1 MSVPFVNGRPVVA
14 VTIGKMHYPR
24 MMSAAAWE
32 RLAAFADVVEQ
43 EGQEP
48 ATRADL
54 LALLPNAD
62 ACMTSWDVARLDRDV
77 LAAAPRLA
85 ALAHM
90 GGSVRRV
97 VSDALWERGVQVTS
111 AAPAL
116 GQDVAE
122 TTVGLILVGVKRI
135 WPLAQHVREGGWR
148 ESPWW
153 PSREIRGKTVGI
165 VGGGNIGCH
174 VIRLLSPFEPGEI
187 LLYDPYMPDEAAEC
201 LGAHKAELDDLLRRA
216 DVLTLHAPSLP
227 ETEHMIDAQRLATM
241 KDDALIV
248 NTARGSL
255 FDEAALIAELS
266 KGRFFAFLDVTDPEP
281 PAADSPLRHLPNVV
295 VTPHL
300 AGCIENCTRMG
311 EMAVEELR
319 RFFAGE
325 PPLYQVTPERLEHNA

>member
-1 MSVPFVNGRPVVA
+1 MMRPVVA
-14 VTIGKMHYPR
+14 ITIGKMHYRR
-24 MMSAAAWE
+24 MMSDVAWE
-32 RLAAFADVVEQ
+32 RLRAFAEVVEH
-43 EGQEP
+43 EAQEP
-48 ATRADL
+48 AAKPEL
-54 LALLPNAD
+54 LRLLSGAE
-62 ACMTSWDVARLDRDV
+62 ACITSWDVARLDRDIMT
-77 LAAAPRLA
+77 AAPRLR

-97 VSDALWERGVQVTS
+97 VSDAVWERGIRVTS

-122 TTVGLILVGVKRI
+122 TAVGLIIVGVKRI

-148 ESPWW
+148 ETPWW
-153 PSREIRGKTVGI
+153 PSRELRGKVVGI
-165 VGGGNIGCH
+165 IGGGNIGCH
-174 VIRLLSPFEPGEI
+174 VIRLLAPFEPQI
-187 LLYDPYMPDEAAEC
+187 LMYDPYMSDEAAEC
-201 LGAHKAELDDLLRRA
+201 LGAHKADLDDLLRRA
-216 DVLTLHAPSLP
+216 DVITLHAPSLP
-227 ETEHMIDAQRLATM
+227 ETEHMIDARRLSLM

-255 FDEAALIAELS
+255 FDEPALVAELS
-266 KGRFFAFLDVTDPEP
+266 RGRFFAFLDVTDPEP
-281 PAADSPLRHLPNVV
+281 PSLESPLRRLPNVV

-325 PPLYQVTPERLEHNA
+325 PPLYEVTVERLAHSA

>member
-1 MSVPFVNGRPVVA
+1 MTKPVV
-14 VTIGKMHYPR
+14 VITIGQMHYGR
-24 MMSAAAWE
+24 MMSPAAWE
-32 RLAAFADVVEQ
+32 RLAAFAEIVHHPA
-43 EGQEP
+43 QEP
-48 ATRADL
+48 ATKADL
-54 LALLPNAD
+54 LALLPGAD
-62 ACMTSWDVARLDRDV
+62 ACITSWDVARLDAEV
-77 LAAAPRLA
+77 LAAAPRLR

-97 VSDALWERGVQVTS
+97 VSDAVWARGIHVTS

-135 WPLAQHVREGGWR
+135 WPLAQHVRAGGWR
-148 ESPWW
+148 ETPWW
-153 PSREIRGKTVGI
+153 PARELRGKIVGI
-165 VGGGNIGCH
+165 IGGGNIGRH
-174 VIRLLSPFEPGEI
+174 VIRLLAPFEPHV
-187 LLYDPYMPDEAAEC
+187 LVYDPYLPDADAER
-201 LGAHKAELDDLLRRA
+201 LGVAKAELDDLLRRA
-216 DVLTLHAPSLP
+216 DVITLHAPSLP
-227 ETEHMIDAQRLATM
+227 ETEHMIDDRRLALM

-255 FDEAALIAELS
+255 FDEPALVAELS
-266 KGRFFAFLDVTDPEP
+266 RGRFFAFLDVTDPEP
-281 PAADSPLRHLPNVV
+281 PAADSPLRRLPNVV

-325 PPLYQVTPERLEHNA
+325 PPIYRVTTERLAHTA

>member
-1 MSVPFVNGRPVVA
+1 MTRPVVV
-14 VTIGKMHYPR
+14 VTIGKMHYLR
-24 MMSAAAWE
+24 MMSQAAWD
-32 RLAAFADVVEQ
+32 RLAGFAEVVHHEAQ
-43 EGQEP
+43 AP
-48 ATRADL
+48 ATKADL
-54 LALLPNAD
+54 LRLLPEAD
-62 ACMTSWDVARLDRDV
+62 ACITSWDVARLDRDV

-97 VSDALWERGVQVTS
+97 VSDAVWERGIQVTS

-122 TTVGLILVGVKRI
+122 TTVGLIIVGMKRI

-148 ESPWW
+148 ETPWW
-153 PSREIRGKTVGI
+153 PSRELRGKVIGI

-174 VIRLLSPFEPGEI
+174 VIRLLSPFEPHI
-187 LLYDPYMPDEAAEC
+187 LMYDPYVSEDEAEC
-201 LGAHKAELDDLLRRA
+201 LGAHKADLDDLLRRA
-216 DVLTLHAPSLP
+216 DVVSLHAPSLP
-227 ETEHMIDAQRLATM
+227 ETEHLIDARRLDLM

-248 NTARGSL
+248 NTARGNL
-255 FDEAALIAELS
+255 IDEAALIAELN

-281 PAADSPLRHLPNVV
+281 PAVDSPLRRLPNVV

-325 PPLYQVTPERLEHNA
+325 PPMYRVTLERLAHAA

>member
-1 MSVPFVNGRPVVA
+1 MTQPVVA
-14 VTIGKMHYPR
+14 VTIGQMHYRR
-24 MMSAAAWE
+24 MMSQAAWE
-32 RLAAFADVVEQ
+32 QLARFAHVLHHP
-43 EGQEP
+43 GQEP
-48 ATRADL
+48 ATKADL
-54 LALLPNAD
+54 LALLPQAD
-62 ACMTSWDVARLDRDV
+62 ACITSWDVARLDADV
-77 LAAAPRLA
+77 IAAAPRLRA
-85 ALAHM
+85 VAHM
-90 GGSVRRV
+90 GGSVKRI
-97 VSDALWERGVQVTS
+97 VSDALWARGIHVTS

-122 TTVGLILVGVKRI
+122 TTVGLILVGIKRI
-135 WPLAQHVREGGWR
+135 WPLAQHVRKGGWR

-153 PSREIRGKTVGI
+153 PSRELRGKIVGI
-165 VGGGNIGCH
+165 VGGGNIGRH
-174 VIRLLSPFEPGEI
+174 VIRLLKPFEPRI
-187 LLYDPYMPDEAAEC
+187 LLYDPYLPDEQAAE
-201 LGAHKAELDDLLRRA
+201 LGVTKADLDDLLRQA
-216 DVLTLHAPSLP
+216 DVVSLHAPNLP
-227 ETEHMIDAQRLATM
+227 ETHHLIDRRRLALM

-281 PAADSPLRHLPNVV
+281 PAADSPLRRLPNVV

-325 PPLYQVTPERLEHNA
+325 PPLYRVTPEMLARIA

>member
-1 MSVPFVNGRPVVA
+1 MSRPVV
-14 VTIGKMHYPR
+14 VISIGKTHYPR
-24 MMSAAAWE
+24 MMSEAAWA
-32 RLAAFADVVEQ
+32 RLGEFAEVREQ

-48 ATRADL
+48 ATKAEL
-54 LALLPNAD
+54 LALLPGAT
-62 ACMTSWDVARLDRDV
+62 AIITSWDVARLDREV
-77 LAAAPRLA
+77 VEHAPDLR

-97 VSDALWERGVQVTS
+97 VSDAVWDAGIRVTS

-122 TTVGLILVGVKRI
+122 TTIGLIIVGIKRV

-148 ESPWW
+148 ETPWW
-153 PSREIRGKTVGI
+153 PSRELRGKVVGI
-165 VGGGNIGCH
+165 VGGGNIGRH
-174 VIRLLSPFEPGEI
+174 VIRLLAPLEPRMVV
-187 LLYDPYMPDEAAEC
+187 YDPYLPEAEAAR
-201 LGAHKAELDDLLRRA
+201 LGVEKAELDDLLRRA
-216 DVLTLHAPSLP
+216 DVVTLHAPSLP
-227 ETEHMIDAQRLATM
+227 ETERMIDARRLALM

-255 FDEAALIAELS
+255 FDQQALVAELG

-281 PAADSPLRHLPNVV
+281 PAPDSPLRRLPNVV

-325 PPLYQVTPERLEHNA
+325 PPLYQVTPERLAHTA

>member
-1 MSVPFVNGRPVVA
+1 MSRPVVA
-14 VTIGKMHYPR
+14 ITIGKMHYRR
-24 MMSAAAWE
+24 MLSQAAWD
-32 RLAAFADVVEQ
+32 RLADFAEVVEH
-43 EGQEP
+43 GDQEP
-48 ATRADL
+48 ATKSDL
-54 LALLPNAD
+54 LALLPAAD
-62 ACMTSWDVARLDRDV
+62 ACITSWDVARLDRDV
-77 LAAAPRLA
+77 VAAAPRLA

-97 VSDALWERGVQVTS
+97 VSDAVWERGIRVTS

-122 TTVGLILVGVKRI
+122 TTVGLIIVGVKRI

-148 ESPWW
+148 ETPWW
-153 PSREIRGKTVGI
+153 PSRELRGKVVGI

-174 VIRLLSPFEPGEI
+174 VVRLLAPFEPQI
-187 LLYDPYMPDEAAEC
+187 LMYDPYVSEEDAEC

-216 DVLTLHAPSLP
+216 DVVTLHAPSLP
-227 ETEHMIDAQRLATM
+227 ETEHLIDARRLALM

-255 FDEAALIAELS
+255 LDEAALVAELS

-281 PAADSPLRHLPNVV
+281 PAPDSPLRRLPNVV

-300 AGCIENCTRMG
+300 AGCIEDCTRMG

-325 PPLYQVTPERLEHNA
+325 PPLYETTQERLAHTA